1 MRTALRHTMCGIVM
15 AGMIIA
21 WMATTAYAAGAPD
34 GAADSPKAVFPQ
46 PSYEFQ
52 TIIEGQEIKHDFIVE
67 NRGDAPLSILRIQ
80 TD

>member
-1 MRTALRHTMCGIVM
+1 M

-21 WMATTAYAAGAPD
+21 WMAIAYAAGAPD
-34 GAADSPKAVFPQ
+34 AAADLPEAVFPQ

-52 TIIEGQEIKHDFIVE
+52 TIIEGQQIEHDFIVE
-67 NRGDAPLSILRIQ
+67 NRGNAPLNILRIQ

>member
-15 AGMIIA
+15 AGLIIA
-21 WMATTAYAAGAPD
+21 WMATAYAAGAQD
-34 GAADSPKAVFPQ
+34 TAADPPKAVFPQ

-67 NRGDAPLSILRIQ
+67 NRGNAPLSILRIQ